1 MIRREI
7 KVWER
12 MKDIKDKKPN
22 EKQPWHSSSIWLV
35 RKNVADIEDEY

>member
-1 MIRREI
+1 
-7 KVWER
+7 